1 MSENATRP
9 AEIADAPP
17 VLKARLKALADTAR
31 EMALAMDFA
40 FLLDPERKLL
50 SIGYS
55 PRRQ

>member
-1 MSENATRP
+1 MRATGSQ
-9 AEIADAPP
+9 IADAPLGP
-17 VLKARLKALADTAR
+17 EGRLKALADTAR